1 MTRKQGMAYLLCAA
15 AVAVCAAAPAVF
27 LRGVDAAYFGR
38 QQTVADPYTAPTPTG
53 KDYYLLR
60 QLRARQTQ
68 RTAVEAEPAEAAPMR
83 PQIYISQNA
92 GYFGSMDWN
101 ADYKITVAD
110 ALQSLADA
118 GAIPQPWVDCALDW
132 TDTESPDY
140 TDYSGAYYPMNTVY
154 YTFDSV
160 GVLVLHRC
168 MVLDGSVCTALSLT
182 MDSRTG
188 QVISVWISAP
198 GEKDL
203 PDADETALTAFA
215 EQAGLAS
222 LGDWATRTDWSY
234 TTALYS
240 QNGGAVVAADHK
252 PYETNGVERQY
263 YSIAL
268 SLENP

>member
-1 MTRKQGMAYLLCAA
+1 MQPTSVGS
-15 AVAVCAAAPAVF
+15 
-27 LRGVDAAYFGR
+27 G
-38 QQTVADPYTAPTPTG
+38 TVADPYTAPTPTG

-92 GYFGSMDWN
+92 SYFGSMDWN
-101 ADYKITVAD
+101 TDYKITVAD

-140 TDYSGAYYPMNTVY
+140 TDYSGSYYPMNTVY

-160 GVLVLHRC
+160 GVLVLRRC

-198 GEKDL
+198 GEKR
-203 PDADETALTAFA
+203 PARRRRNRADGLRR
-215 EQAGLAS
+215 AGRAGKPRR
-222 LGDWATRTDWSY
+222 LGNAHG
-234 TTALYS
+234 LELH
-240 QNGGAVVAADHK
+240 NGAVQPKRRRGRGRRPQTLRD
-252 PYETNGVERQY
+252 ERRGTAVLFHRPFAGK
-263 YSIAL
+263 SITTDRRYIML
-268 SLENP
+268 KKVTCT